1 MSIHFS
7 KKQLLLFMTGLLI
20 AGLLFTY
27 IYFALLQPVQL
38 NRQQLNKELKTEK
51 AIKAN
56 SLQKK
61 AADDGASLTDYMQK
75 QLPVKPMLDQYILD
89 LTKAEGLS
97 GVTIQAV
104 ALQDTNTVQASR
116 EQQKTANGAVPVPL
130 MLTVEVKY
138 DVYEQLQTFL
148 KEVEELPRVTYVQ
161 GIDFKGREESLS
173 PDAKQEPYSCTLT
186 LTTYYMP
193 LKDLE
198 KGTPDI
204 ELPPLCKERTNPI
217 EPQSCK

>member
-7 KKQLLLFMTGLLI
+7 KKQLLLFMTGLLV

-27 IYFALLQPVQL
+27 MYFAVLQPDQL
-38 NRQQLNKELKTEK
+38 NRKQLDEELKTEK
-51 AIKAN
+51 AIQAS

-61 AADDGASLTDYMQK
+61 TADGASLTDYMQK

-89 LTKAEGLS
+89 LAKAEGLS

-104 ALQDTNTVQASR
+104 ALQDTNTVPASS
-116 EQQKTANGAVPVPL
+116 EQRKTANGAAPVPL

-161 GIDFKGREESLS
+161 GIDFKGREEILS
-173 PDAKQEPYSCTLT
+173 PNTKQESYSCTLT